1 MRKIRITE
9 SQWKTIVESEL
20 GYPLDTTEDNPVPD
34 NAAGIEVGSDIKGK
48 YVPDSMPT
56 TADKY
61 STNRTKRQ
69 WFGINTSYG
78 RGAYRMEEGKE
89 LDNAQNSGYGVKADA
104 QINSIASNGG
114 GKMAVNVSAEVN
126 SNTRGSRNNTNQV
139 RISRMEDAK
148 KNDPATYQ
156 KNGGDRMLSILK
168 SQVKK
173 NSDKANASNER
184 KTEDSITPQT
194 GTTEKKNKQNNGVY
208 YFV

>member
-20 GYPLDTTEDNPVPD
+20 GYPLDTTEDNPTPD
-34 NAAGIEVGSDIKGK
+34 NAAGVEVSPDIKGK
-48 YVPDSMPT
+48 CVPDSVST

-61 STNRTKRQ
+61 SEKRAKRQ

-78 RGAYRMEEGKE
+78 RGAYRMEESRE
-89 LDNAQNSGYGVKADA
+89 LDNVQNSGYGAKSDA

-114 GKMAVNVSAEVN
+114 GKMAANISMEVN
-126 SNTRGSRNNTNQV
+126 SNKRGSRNNTNQV

-156 KNGGDRMLSILK
+156 KNGGDRMLKILK
-168 SQVKK
+168 TQVKK
-173 NSDKANASNER
+173 NSDVANSKESGV
-184 KTEDSITPQT
+184 KTQNNAIQAGES
-194 GTTEKKNKQNNGVY
+194 GKNKEHNGVY